1 VKSVFLAAVL
11 IFAVVP
17 LATAQTGTGACRV
30 IDSVAVEGAVRL
42 DEATVL
48 SRAGIA
54 TGAQT
59 CRTEIQLAIE
69 RIYGTGQVADV
80 RVFQTRVDARQ
91 ILIFTVQE
99 RPMLARWE
107 VRGPDELS
115 ERSVRGRVRLLEGRP
130 FDPASAARSRAGIDS
145 LYKERGHYFS
155 EVSLRVEPRDDGSV
169 VAIFDIEEGRKIA
182 LSQVVVEGN
191 EEFDDE
197 AIVSAMNTGPE
208 GFWWWKNGA
217 YSDDT
222 VDRDI
227 RERLPDYFGSRGF
240 IDFRVVR
247 DTLVVHEETGKGT
260 LLLDVDEGDEYTV
273 GNFDIVGNRHFSIEQ
288 LQTLF
293 PFGRAETGF
302 LGLGS
307 ARSGPEQFDQGAWQD
322 ATDQLNQLY
331 ANNGYIYARVTPQA
345 VRRVNADSTRSVDL
359 QWEIAEG
366 APAIV
371 NRVIVRGNTV
381 THENVIRRV
390 ISVVPGDVFRQD
402 ALIQSYQRI
411 SNLGFFE
418 EPLAVPTTN
427 QANNQG
433 DIDIIF
439 QVQERHTG
447 SVQFGASVGQ
457 GVGVG
462 GFVGFEDPNLFGRGK
477 QVNLNWQFGRQ
488 INDLRLS
495 YTDPSLRG
503 SLVSSTVSLHRS
515 RLRYTVADLG
525 RINTRGGSLQFGFP
539 LFGSR
544 FTRIMTTYSLEQ
556 SEYDSPRL
564 SSRFMCRNC
573 LLSSVGLSLV
583 RDTRIGLP
591 FATAGTMHQI
601 AVTQNGGP
609 LGGAGSFQRAT
620 FEGRWYAPLG
630 QLGGGADLGS
640 QGVQFV
646 LGLTAKSG
654 FVWGDIG
661 PHFRQLFSMGGTQ
674 FGIPLRGY
682 DEFSVTPA
690 GFDARAS
697 GYYANTVAAFGGAY
711 QAFTAEI
718 GARLSQA
725 LYLSTFV
732 DAGNVWT
739 EPAEFNPTRLF
750 RGMGVGVSLLSP
762 LGPIGI
768 DYAYGFD
775 RRDLLGNRDPG
786 WKFHFK
792 LGMMQ

>member
-1 VKSVFLAAVL
+1 MS
-11 IFAVVP
+11 AVVP
-17 LATAQTGTGACRV
+17 LVAAQTGACRV
-30 IDSVAVEGAVRL
+30 VDSVAVEGAVRL
-42 DEATVL
+42 DEATVI

-54 TGAQT
+54 TGALT
-59 CRTEIQLAIE
+59 CRTDIQRAIE
-69 RIYGTGQVADV
+69 RVYGTGQVADV
-80 RVFQTRVDARQ
+80 RVYQTRVDSRQ
-91 ILIFTVQE
+91 VLIFSLSE

-107 VRGPDELS
+107 VRGPEELS

-130 FDPASAARSRAGIDS
+130 YDPASAARSRAAIDS
-145 LYKERGHYFS
+145 LYKDQGHYFS
-155 EVSLRVEPRDDGSV
+155 EIDLRVEPRDDGSV
-169 VAIFDIEEGRKIA
+169 VAIFDIEEGRRIA

-197 AIVSAMNTGPE
+197 EVVGAMNTGPE
-208 GFWWWKNGA
+208 GFWWWQNGDFN
-217 YSDDT
+217 DDT

-227 RERLPDYFGSRGF
+227 RERLPEHFGSQGF

-260 LLLDVDEGDEYTV
+260 LLLDVEEGDRYTV
-273 GNFDIVGNRHFSIEQ
+273 GEFDIVGNRHFSIEQ
-288 LQTLF
+288 LETLY
-293 PFGRAETGF
+293 PFGRTESGF

-307 ARSGPEQFDQGAWQD
+307 ARSGPEQFDLGAWQD
-322 ATDQLNQLY
+322 ASDQLNQLY
-331 ANNGYIYARVTPQA
+331 ANNGYIYARVTPQMI
-345 VRRVNADSTRSVDL
+345 RRMNDDSTRSVDL
-359 QWEIAEG
+359 QWEISEG

-381 THENVIRRV
+381 THENVIRRA

-439 QVQERHTG
+439 TVQERHTG

-503 SLVSSTVSLHRS
+503 SLISSTISLHRS

-556 SEYDSPRL
+556 SQYDTPRL
-564 SSRFMCRNC
+564 SSRFLCRNC
-573 LLSSVGLSLV
+573 LLSSIGLSLV
-583 RDTRIGLP
+583 RDTRVGLP
-591 FATAGTMHQI
+591 FATGGTMHQI
-601 AVTQNGGP
+601 SVTQNGGP
-609 LGGAGSFQRAT
+609 LGGTGNFQRAT

-630 QLGGGADLGS
+630 QLGGSAELGAS
-640 QGVQFV
+640 GVQFV

-682 DEFSVTPA
+682 DEFSVTPF

-697 GYYANTVAAFGGAY
+697 GYYANTVDAFGGAY
-711 QAFTAEI
+711 QVFTGEI

-739 EPAEFNPTRLF
+739 SPAEFNPTRLF
-750 RGMGVGVSLLSP
+750 RGMGVGISLLSP

-775 RRDLLGNRDPG
+775 RRDLIGNRDPG